1 MATLATTHPTLLDL
15 ARRTDPDGNIAD
27 IVEILNQTNEVLDDM
42 VWLEGNLTT
51 GHRTTIRTGLPTP
64 TWRKM
69 YGGVQPTKSTT
80 AQVTDSTGMLEAYA
94 EVDKALADLNG
105 NTAAWRLSEETPH
118 IEGMSQEIAQTIFY
132 GNEGTEPE
140 AFTGLSPRF
149 NNLSTSNNA
158 DNVIDGGGSGTDN
171 ASIWLCVWGPNSG
184 FGITP
189 KGSKAGLQMEDK
201 GQVTIENIDGAGGR
215 MEAYRTHYRW
225 DAGLTIRDWRYFVR
239 IANIDRSAL
248 TVDAVTGPNLP
259 NLMFEAYERLPNTN
273 GRAVWYMD
281 RGIKTKLGQQ
291 SALLTKQSSLTISD
305 VGGKITTSWLGIP
318 IRRVDV
324 LSPDEAL
331 VPA

>member
-1 MATLATTHPTLLDL
+1 MATLAVTHPTLLDL

-51 GHRTTIRTGLPTP
+51 GHRTTIRTGLPAP

-80 AQVTDSTGMLEAYA
+80 AQITDNTGMLEAYA

-149 NNLSTSNNA
+149 NQLDNANNS
-158 DNVIDGGGSGTDN
+158 DNVIAGGGSGTDN
-171 ASIWLCVWGPNSG
+171 ASIWLAVWGPNSG

-248 TVDAVTGPNLP
+248 TVDAATGANLP
-259 NLMFEAYERLPNTN
+259 NLMFEAQQRLPNMN

-281 RGIKTKLGQQ
+281 RGLVTKLGQQ
-291 SALLTKQSSLTISD
+291 SALLTKNSSLTIEN
-305 VGGKITTSWLGIP
+305 VGGRTVTSWLGIP

-324 LSPDEAL
+324 LSPDESL

>member
-27 IVEILNQTNEVLDDM
+27 IVEILNQTNEILDDM
-42 VWLEGNLTT
+42 VWMEGNLTT

-80 AQVTDSTGMLEAYA
+80 AQVTDNTGMLEAYA
-94 EVDKALADLNG
+94 EVDKALADLNS

-149 NNLSTSNNA
+149 NALTSANNS
-158 DNVIDGGGSGTDN
+158 DNVIDGGGAGTDN
-171 ASIWLCVWGPNSG
+171 ASIWLAVWGPNSG

-248 TVDAVTGPNLP
+248 TVDAATGANLA
-259 NLMFEAYERLPNTN
+259 NLMFEAYNRLPNTN

-281 RGIKTKLGQQ
+281 RGLTVKLGQQ
-291 SALLTKQSSLTISD
+291 SALLTKSSSLTISD